1 MKFEK
6 SNYLKSLDPY
16 AFAEIDKAR
25 REAERKYS
33 GTIIDFGVGD
43 PTEPTPAEAVS
54 EGIREAVENP
64 DRGYPNY
71 QGEPE
76 FRRAVSEWLK
86 KRFGFEMNPENEIT
100 ATLGS
105 KQAVFC
111 LPMAYA
117 DKDDVILIP
126 DPGYPPYTTGA
137 KQRGAKPVFMS
148 LKEENGF
155 LPSLKDIDSGDAED
169 AKIMWINYPN
179 NPTTK
184 IAPKRFFKKAIE
196 FCEDHEILLVSDEAY
211 SEMYYDEDDK
221 PISLFNLERGPE
233 VGLLFH
239 SLSKRSNM
247 TNYRIGFVAGREE
260 ILAPFMEAQT
270 NIHSGQAQIL
280 QWAAIGALSDEEHV
294 KRMRIIYRS
303 KRDLLIPALEEAGF
317 TEVYCEGTFYL
328 WAKIPQGLSSLEAV
342 KKLLHE
348 RGINTTPG
356 NALTQGTKAGNQF
369 LRFAMVPSIEKTEE
383 ASERLRKE
391 NLFQG

>member
-1 MKFEK
+1 MRFEK

-16 AFAEIDKAR
+16 AFAEVDKAR
-25 REAERKYS
+25 KEAEKEYS
-33 GTIIDFGVGD
+33 GDILDFGVGD

-54 EGIREAVENP
+54 EGIKEAVENP
-64 DRGYPNY
+64 DRGYPSY

-86 KRFGFEMNPENEIT
+86 KRFGFEMDPDNEIT

-111 LPMAYA
+111 FPMAYA
-117 DKDDVILIP
+117 DRGDVILIP

-137 KQRGAKPVFMS
+137 KQRGARPIFMP
-148 LKEENGF
+148 LDEGNNF
-155 LPSLKDIDSGDAED
+155 LPSLEDIDREDAED

-184 IAPKRFFKKAIE
+184 IAPEEFMENAID

-211 SEMYYDEDDK
+211 SEMYYEEDDR

-260 ILAPFMEAQT
+260 ILDPFMEVQT

-280 QWAAIGALSDEEHV
+280 QRAAIGALSDEDHV
-294 KRMRIIYRS
+294 ERMRDIYRE
-303 KRDLLIPALEEAGF
+303 KRDLLIPALEKAGF
-317 TEVYCEGTFYL
+317 TEVYSEGTFYL
-328 WAKIPQGLSSLEAV
+328 WTKIPEELSSLEAV
-342 KKLLHE
+342 KKLLYE
-348 RGINTTPG
+348 KGINATPG
-356 NALTQGTKAGNQF
+356 DALAQGTDAGEQF
-369 LRFAMVPSIEKTEE
+369 LRLAMVPSVEKTEE
-383 ASERLRKE
+383 ASERLKE
-391 NLFQG
+391 EILL